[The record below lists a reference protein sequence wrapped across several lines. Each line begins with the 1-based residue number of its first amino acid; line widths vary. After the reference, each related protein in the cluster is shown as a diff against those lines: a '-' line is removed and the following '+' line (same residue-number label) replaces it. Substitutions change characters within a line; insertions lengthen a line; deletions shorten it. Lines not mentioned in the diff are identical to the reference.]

1 MYGVSLEKVVL
12 STLGITMSERN
23 MNYFEAIELLDKVKH
38 GHPASIRD
46 INFALFLTGD
56 LDEEL
61 KFPIGCTINGPER
74 KTEDRTPPIT
84 CARNHPNANTRSGQ
98 SPQMAEWIFEQ
109 RRQMGEGL

>member
-1 MYGVSLEKVVL
+1 MP
-12 STLGITMSERN
+12 ERN

-74 KTEDRTPPIT
+74 KTEEGTPPVT

-109 RRQMGEGL
+109 RRQVGEGL